1 MHNVFLR
8 IVGTYLVPFITV
20 PSAPLNFSLAPISG
34 SPDMLLA
41 MWTAPARRNNSI
53 TAYTVYCNTSATQA
67 YIEPLVV
74 NGTTLTTIIDHDLG
88 PDSQYYCYV
97 TANTSSG
104 EGMAS
109 RVLSARTSELSE
121 PICSVAHYSFVKSTC
136 IEIMYIAILLFIS
149 FSNTVPS
156 APLNVSLVPVSGSPN
171 KLLIIWTPPVSR
183 NGIITAYSVYCNPS
197 ESQENPV
204 HLIGR
209 NASTI
214 KVVVNE
220 TTSAIVLDKYL
231 NPDTQYEC
239 YVTATTSAGEGA
251 PSERV
256 TTRTSE
262 SGEQCYA

>member
-1 MHNVFLR
+1 M
-8 IVGTYLVPFITV
+8 FI
-20 PSAPLNFSLAPISG
+20 G
-34 SPDMLLA
+34 SCF
-41 MWTAPARRNNSI
+41 W
-53 TAYTVYCNTSATQA
+53 
-67 YIEPLVV
+67 
-74 NGTTLTTIIDHDLG
+74 LTH
-88 PDSQYYCYV
+88 
-97 TANTSSG
+97 
-104 EGMAS
+104 
-109 RVLSARTSELSE
+109 
-121 PICSVAHYSFVKSTC
+121 
-136 IEIMYIAILLFIS
+136 
-149 FSNTVPS
+149 
-156 APLNVSLVPVSGSPN
+156 

-262 SGEQCYA
+262 SASTAPRGSLSTVRYFPNLIIATWTPPNTTNGIITAYSVYCNTSVNGLIIGAKTNATTLVVTINTGSDMFTQCSCYVTANTSIGEGTPSQMITIQSLPSAPLNFSLAPISGSPDMLLAMWTAPAKQNSLSLHTLCTVIHLLPKHILNH

>member
-88 PDSQYYCYV
+88 PYSQYDCYV

-136 IEIMYIAILLFIS
+136 IEIIYITILLFIS
-149 FSNTVPS
+149 FSKYS
-156 APLNVSLVPVSGSPN
+156 PV
-171 KLLIIWTPPVSR
+171 
-183 NGIITAYSVYCNPS
+183 C
-197 ESQENPV
+197 
-204 HLIGR
+204 
-209 NASTI
+209 ST
-214 KVVVNE
+214 
-220 TTSAIVLDKYL
+220 
-231 NPDTQYEC
+231 EC
-239 YVTATTSAGEGA
+239 YIGSCFWLTQQTIDQLDS
-251 PSERV
+251 PS
-256 TTRTSE
+256 
-262 SGEQCYA
+262 Q